1 MSHARLADAI
11 IRLEKHRN
19 LNLPLRSRDLFGRFL
34 LRLLWKRQ
42 LKGQV
47 DFNLAV
53 RDAVDALSQS
63 GAGAARAATGEE
75 LEQLRAA
82 DQNIVAG
89 LNQRLYAA
97 IGGVRTEV
105 TDLRLRLVDRE
116 TATDE
121 VAERLDRIERKLADL
136 DSAALDTRLRH
147 AQLDLFLDRA
157 RATAPEV
164 EVGAVPDRA
173 ANLEIPVAHLLD
185 GPEDRVRAGREAYVP
200 VVRATG
206 GPVLDV
212 SPSRGEWL
220 EVLRAAQ
227 VPASGASANPF
238 VVKHCAE
245 LGLPVTEADPLDVL
259 ERAGKRSLGA
269 VTAFRFAERHD
280 PAELS
285 RFFDLAARSLKPG
298 GVLVLETPDPDGG
311 PVDFHVDP
319 FARRPVHPTFLR
331 FLAEVAGFSRVEVR
345 YPDGGPL
352 DGWPTTTPDRRPATA
367 VTAATTD
374 AARAGR
380 YCLLAWV

>member
-1 MSHARLADAI
+1 MSQARLADAI
-11 IRLEKHRN
+11 VRLDQHRN
-19 LNLPLRSRDLFGRFL
+19 LHLPLRSRDLFGRFL

-42 LKGQV
+42 LKWQV

-53 RDAVDALSQS
+53 RDAVAALSQGGGAS
-63 GAGAARAATGEE
+63 GAGGTSGAASEEE
-75 LEQLRAA
+75 LEKLRAA
-82 DQNIVAG
+82 DQNIMAG

-121 VAERLDRIERKLADL
+121 VAARLDRIERRLAEL

-157 RATAPEV
+157 RATAPDV
-164 EVGAVPDRA
+164 EVTAVPDRA
-173 ANLEIPVAHLLD
+173 AGLEIPVANLLD
-185 GPEDRVRAGREAYVP
+185 GPEERVRAARETYLP
-200 VVRATG
+200 VVRAAG

-220 EVLRAAQ
+220 EVLRSAD

-245 LGLPVTEADPLDVL
+245 LGLPVAEVDPLDAL
-259 ERAGKRSLGA
+259 ARAGKRSLGA
-269 VTAFRFAERHD
+269 VTAFRFAERQD
-280 PAELS
+280 PAVLA
-285 RFFDLAARSLKPG
+285 RFFDLAARALQAG
-298 GVLVLETPDPDGG
+298 GVLVLETPDPEG
-311 PVDFHVDP
+311 PALADFHVDP

-331 FLAEVAGFSRVEVR
+331 FLAEVAGFYKIEVR
-345 YPDGGPL
+345 YPDSGPL
-352 DGWPTTTPDRRPATA
+352 DGWPE
-367 VTAATTD
+367 AATD
-374 AARAGR
+374 AARPGR
-380 YCLLAWV
+380 YCLLAWM